1 MNRPHQVGAGPRAG
15 RRFDSSR
22 RAFLKASATVGGG
35 ILLEWS
41 LPARGIAAENN
52 QASPA
57 GSELNAYIRI
67 APDGLV
73 TIVSK
78 NPEIGQ
84 GIKTML
90 PMLIAEELDVDWKNV
105 RTEQAINDPA
115 KYGRQFAGGS
125 RATPLHWEPLRRV
138 GAAGRQMLVS
148 AAAQT
153 WGVPASECSTTA
165 GAVHH
170 ASSGRT
176 LGYGALAAR
185 AATLPVPELQSVA
198 LKDPK
203 EFRIIGRSQ
212 RGVDSPLVVTGKPLF
227 GIDVQVPGMRHAV
240 FVKSPV
246 FGGTV
251 ASANLDIV
259 KALPGVSH
267 AFVVNGG
274 DVFDGLTSGVAVVAD
289 SWWAAHKA
297 RNKLEVKWNEGP
309 TASQGTV
316 AFARQ
321 AAELAQQSPQIAVF
335 SEGDVVAGLAGAARI
350 VEATYSY
357 PFLAHATLE
366 PQNCTAS
373 VRDGKAEIWA
383 PTQNPDSGAKIV
395 AKTLGL
401 AESDV
406 TVHMVRCG
414 GGFGRR
420 LMNDYMVEAAWIS
433 KQIGAPVK
441 LLWDRGDDLRHDFYR
456 PAGFHFFRAGLDR
469 AGSVVAFRDHFVSFG
484 SAGKFASSA
493 ALQPVEFPARFV
505 ANVELG
511 ASLIPLGVPTG
522 PLRAPGS
529 NALAFAFQSFIDELA
544 HAAGRDPVQY
554 RLDLLGAPRRL
565 PSPPGPSGPMP
576 DFDTGRM
583 RGVLES
589 VADRS
594 GWGKRSL
601 PKGSGLGVAFYYSHL
616 GYFAEVVQATVG
628 PGRSVRVDK
637 VWVSGDVGS
646 QIINPTGAEN
656 QVQGAALDGI
666 GAALHQAITIDRGR
680 VTQRNFDDY
689 RLLRIDEAPP
699 VDVHFVITD
708 NPPTGLG
715 EPALPP
721 VVPALCNAIFAA
733 TGKRLRHLPIDS
745 SQLASG

>member
-1 MNRPHQVGAGPRAG
+1 MRRESALNSDSTAGDDIIP
-15 RRFDSSR
+15 SR
-22 RAFLKASATVGGG
+22 RAFLKTGAALGGG
-35 ILLEWS
+35 LLLELS
-41 LPARGIAAENN
+41 LPIRVFAAAENP
-52 QASPA
+52 SPDV

-90 PMLIAEELDVDWKNV
+90 PMLIAEELDVDWNHV

-125 RATPLHWEPLRRV
+125 RATPLNWDPLRRV
-138 GAAGRQMLVS
+138 GAAGRQMLVN

-153 WGVPASECSTTA
+153 WNVPASECQTVSGT
-165 GAVHH
+165 VRHPQ
-170 ASSGRT
+170 SGRM
-176 LGYGALAAR
+176 LGYGPLAA
-185 AATLPVPELQSVA
+185 AAAALPAPDLSTVT

-203 EFRIIGRSQ
+203 NFRIIGKSK

-227 GIDVQVPGMRHAV
+227 GIDVQLPDMRYAM

-251 ASANLDIV
+251 LSANIQAI
-259 KALPGVSH
+259 KALPGVTDV
-267 AFVVNGG
+267 FVVNGG
-274 DVFDGLTSGVAVVAD
+274 EVFDGLTSGVAIVAN

-297 RNKLEVKWNEGP
+297 REKLEIRWNDGP
-309 TASQGTV
+309 TAAQSTQ
-316 AFARQ
+316 AFDLQ
-321 AAELAQQSPQIAVF
+321 AAALAQQPPAIHVF
-335 SEGDVVAGLAGAARI
+335 SEGDVAAGLRGAARV
-350 VEATYSY
+350 VEAAYSY

-373 VRDGKAEIWA
+373 VRDGKAAVWA
-383 PTQNPDSGAKIV
+383 PTQNPDSGCKIV

-406 TVHMVRCG
+406 TVHMTRCG

-433 KQIGAPVK
+433 QQIGAPVK
-441 LLWDRGDDLRHDFYR
+441 LLWNREDDLRHDFYR
-456 PAGFHFFRAGLDR
+456 PAGYHFFKAGIDNVGRL
-469 AGSVVAFRDHFVSFG
+469 VAFRDHFVSFG
-484 SAGKFASSA
+484 TDGKFVSSAG
-493 ALQPVEFPARFV
+493 LQPVEFPARFV
-505 ANVELG
+505 ANLELG

-544 HAAGRDPVQY
+544 SAAGRDPVQF
-554 RLDLLGAPRRL
+554 RLDLLGDPRKL
-565 PSPPGPSGPMP
+565 PNPPGPSGPAP

-589 VADRS
+589 VAQRS
-594 GWGKRSL
+594 GWGKRPL
-601 PKGSGLGVAFYYSHL
+601 QKGSGMGVAFYYSHL
-616 GYFAEVVQATVG
+616 GYFAEVVQATVDARG
-628 PGRSVRVDK
+628 KVRVDK
-637 VWVSGDVGS
+637 VWVVGDVGS

-666 GAALHQAITIDRGR
+666 GAALGQAITIDRGR
-680 VTQRNFDDY
+680 VTQSNYDDY
-689 RLLRIDEAPP
+689 PLLRIDQAPP
-699 VDVHFVITD
+699 VDVHFVVTD

-733 TGKRLRHLPIDS
+733 SGNRVRKLPIES
-745 SQLASG
+745 SELKVT